1 VSTLLP
7 AHAFGERYDLPIPL
21 LLFVVAGVAVVV
33 VSFLL
38 VRPRAVRAD
47 GGNIEVSDRVPDAAL
62 NAPTTVVGLALLL
75 LLGLGGLLGSNEVA
89 ENILP
94 TVFWLVA
101 WIVVTLTCGLLG
113 DWTRAVNPY
122 ANLIRLVDRRGLR
135 RAVLARGEPLS
146 YPRWLGWWP
155 AVLLFFVMAC
165 GELIFNLSATQPHVI
180 AWGLVLYAVLTAFCG
195 LLFGQAWIQHGEV
208 FSVLFSTWGRLG
220 FFRFAAL
227 GRRGFAGGLVVPFER
242 SASRVVFVMLLL
254 ISVNFDGLLATPQWS
269 GFEQAR
275 AGVDQG
281 AVQSLRITSFVLLTV
296 LICAVFGAF
305 AYLAARAG
313 GHRTG
318 FRDSLC
324 GLQPSLLP
332 IAFGYLLAHNA
343 QYVLVNMQLL
353 GPLIGNP
360 VGSASWPIHLPY
372 PFNDTYEPNATFLP
386 TAFYWYLGAAV
397 IVAAH
402 VIAVVLAH
410 RHLGNRAAG
419 EDKARASEYPWL
431 VAMVAYTAF
440 SLLLIAQPLVNES
453 NAGQNAA
460 LGPQSQVTQPQS
472 TTHDHG
478 TGADMPDMP
487 DMPGMPGMSPVH
499 GSGDSPWTTHDDTG
513 TPAHTHSGAAATA
526 RPLGLVLGTFGVGTS
541 GVLLSAG
548 SLRRK
553 DRARAQ
559 AKQAARAARR
569 TRK

>member
-1 VSTLLP
+1 MSTLFP

-38 VRPRAVRAD
+38 VRSRAVRAD
-47 GGNIEVSDRVPDAAL
+47 DGNADVPDRAPDAAL
-62 NAPTTVVGLALLL
+62 NVPTTVVSLAVLF

-94 TVFWLVA
+94 TVFWLVV
-101 WIVVTLTCGLLG
+101 WIMVPLSCGLLG
-113 DWTRAVNPY
+113 DWTRALNPY
-122 ANLIRLVDRRGLR
+122 ANLVRLVDRPGLR
-135 RAVLARGEPLS
+135 RAVLSRAVPLR

-155 AVLLFFVMAC
+155 AVLLFFAMAS
-165 GELIFNLSATQPHVI
+165 GELIFNLSATQPNVI
-180 AWGLVLYAVLTAFCG
+180 AWGLMLYAVLTAFCG
-195 LLFGQAWIQHGEV
+195 LLFGQAWLQHGEV
-208 FSVLFSTWGRLG
+208 FSVLFATWGRLG
-220 FFRFAAL
+220 FFRFAAS

-254 ISVNFDGLLATPQWS
+254 VSVNFDGLLATPAWS
-269 GFEQAR
+269 RFEQAR
-275 AGVDQG
+275 AGIDQN
-281 AVQSLRITSFVLLTV
+281 AVQYLRITSFVLLTA

-318 FRDSLC
+318 FRDSLN
-324 GLQPSLLP
+324 GLAPSLLP

-343 QYVLVNMQLL
+343 QYVLVNIQLL

-386 TAFYWYLGAAV
+386 SAFYWYLGVTV
-397 IVAAH
+397 IVAVH
-402 VIAVVLAH
+402 VIAVILAH
-410 RHLGNRAAG
+410 RHLGSRATG

-453 NAGQNAA
+453 NAGQGAA
-460 LGPQSQVTQPQS
+460 LAPNSQGTQRPS
-472 TTHDHG
+472 TTHNHG
-478 TGADMPDMP
+478 TTTDMT
-487 DMPGMPGMSPVH
+487 DMPGMTHEH
-499 GSGDSPWTTHDDTG
+499 GSGDSPWNQPHDHG
-513 TPAHTHSGAAATA
+513 TAAAPQD
-526 RPLGLVLGTFGVGTS
+526 RPLALVLGTFGGGTS
-541 GVLLSAG
+541 AVLLSAG
-548 SLRRK
+548 FLRRK

-559 AKQAARAARR
+559 ARQAARAASRAR
-569 TRK
+569 S

>member
-1 VSTLLP
+1 VSTLFP

-21 LLFVVAGVAVVV
+21 LLFVVAGAAVVV

-47 GGNIEVSDRVPDAAL
+47 VGNTEVLDRVPDAAL
-62 NAPTTVVGLALLL
+62 NAPTTVVSLVLLF

-94 TVFWLVA
+94 TVVWLVA
-101 WIVVTLTCGLLG
+101 WIVVPLSCGLFG

-122 ANLIRLVDRRGLR
+122 ANLIRLVDRPGLR
-135 RAVLARGEPLS
+135 RVVLGRGEPLS

-155 AVLLFFVMAC
+155 AVLLFFVLAC
-165 GELIFNLSATQPHVI
+165 GELIFNLSATQPRTI
-180 AWGLVLYAVLTAFCG
+180 AVGLMVYAVLTAFCG
-195 LLFGQAWIQHGEV
+195 VFFGQAWIQYGEV

-220 FFRFAAL
+220 FFRFGAL

-269 GFEQAR
+269 RFEQAR
-275 AGVDQG
+275 VGVDQS
-281 AVQSLRITSFVLLTV
+281 ALQSLRITSFVLLTV

-305 AYLAARAG
+305 AYLAARVG

-318 FRDSLC
+318 FRDSLS

-343 QYVLVNMQLL
+343 QYVLVNIQLL

-360 VGSASWPIHLPY
+360 VGAASWPIHLPY

-386 TAFYWYLGAAV
+386 TAFYWYLGAAA

-410 RHLGNRAAG
+410 RHLGNSAAG
-419 EDKARASEYPWL
+419 EDKARTSEYPWL

-453 NAGQNAA
+453 NAGQSAA
-460 LGPQSQVTQPQS
+460 LGPQFQVSQQS
-472 TTHDHG
+472 SPTHDHG
-478 TGADMPDMP
+478 ATTDMP
-487 DMPGMPGMSPVH
+487 DMPGMTHVH
-499 GSGDSPWTTHDDTG
+499 GSGDSPWTTHDHG
-513 TPAHTHSGAAATA
+513 TVGAAAD

-541 GVLLSAG
+541 AVLLSAG
-548 SLRRK
+548 RLRRK

-569 TRK
+569 TQK